1 MTSHRHIAKVYQS
14 GNAKRTAAALFGLV
28 LFWIAA
34 PLFAG
39 SVPAGVV
46 DITLPFVAEDGKLYV
61 RHGRGVLIGPR
72 TVMTAAH
79 VAGDFYSE
87 SLGRVRERV
96 LWEGVQVKHLA
107 TGTKTFA
114 APDQV
119 HLHPSVPL
127 ANKTG
132 ATLIPDSE
140 IDAYLVGSARF
151 YDVAVFG
158 LKDSLGG
165 EVANLPKLATSYP
178 GIFEKLDVVVG
189 SSQRRLIETV
199 VTGIDRYTLHT
210 KVAMDGALADNV
222 TVPGDSGGPLFMRS
236 ARTGKLEVYGIASAL
251 TNNAHDGSRSSL
263 YSRADLVRGW
273 VVAVA
278 DCVEQG
284 SGPQCGVIA
293 RNEHDAAPVAM
304 R

>member
-1 MTSHRHIAKVYQS
+1 MTNRRNKTKVYQS
-14 GNAKRTAAALFGLV
+14 GNAKRIAAALFGLV
-28 LFWIAA
+28 LFWMAA
-34 PLFAG
+34 PLFAA

-79 VAGDFYSE
+79 VVGDFYSE

-127 ANKTG
+127 ATD
-132 ATLIPDSE
+132 AVSTLIPDAE
-140 IDAYLVGSARF
+140 IDGYLLGSTRF

-158 LKDSLGG
+158 LKESLSG
-165 EVANLPKLATSYP
+165 EMAYVPKLATSYP

-189 SSQRRLIETV
+189 SSKRRLIETV
-199 VTGIDRYTLHT
+199 VTRIDRYTLQT

-251 TNNAHDGSRSSL
+251 TNNAYDGSRSSL

-278 DCVEQG
+278 GCVEHD
-284 SGPQCGVIA
+284 SASQCGVIA
-293 RNEHDAAPVAM
+293 RNAHADTPVAM